1 MAYADE
7 WTPIY
12 GRPTDFPGTLA
23 GSAEGAV
30 EAGRAPSAC
39 RCSRL
44 RRPTKAWPRLRELG
58 VSRAIFTLPS
68 VAEERE
74 LLGLLDHLA
83 AIAALG

>member
-1 MAYADE
+1 MTRSTVARRTSPARS
-7 WTPIY
+7 PSSAR
-12 GRPTDFPGTLA
+12 GRRGR
-23 GSAEGAV
+23 
-30 EAGRAPSAC
+30 RAPLGVSVFQAP
-39 RCSRL
+39 
-44 RRPTKAWPRLRELG
+44 PTHEGLAELRELG